1 MGYGRVGDQGD
12 DVMKKNNQEVEKAK
26 AEDVRICA
34 LCGRTIIG
42 DYDYIQTRRGT
53 EMYFCKGM
61 KCRKGNKNE
70 KRD

>member
-1 MGYGRVGDQGD
+1 
-12 DVMKKNNQEVEKAK
+12 MKKNKQSEQAK

-42 DYDYIQTRRGT
+42 DYDYVRTRRRT

-61 KCRKGNKNE
+61 KCRKGSKYE
-70 KRD
+70 KCD